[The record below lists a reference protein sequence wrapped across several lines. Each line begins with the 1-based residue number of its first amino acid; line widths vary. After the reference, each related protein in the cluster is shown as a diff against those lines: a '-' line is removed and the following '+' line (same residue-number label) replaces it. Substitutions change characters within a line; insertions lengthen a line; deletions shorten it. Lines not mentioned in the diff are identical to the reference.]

1 MFALLENGK
10 LVVLGDEG
18 ACWAVAPSY
27 HESESTWS
35 IVYTDAN
42 EGPEEFL
49 YEQWEALGSTW
60 TIAKGLKGLAA
71 VLPPPLDNPA

>member
-27 HESESTWS
+27 HENEESWT
-35 IVYTDAN
+35 ITYTDAN
-42 EGPEEFL
+42 EGPEDFL
-49 YEQWEALGSTW
+49 YES
-60 TIAKGLKGLAA
+60 
-71 VLPPPLDNPA
+71 

>member
-27 HESESTWS
+27 HENEESWT
-35 IVYTDAN
+35 ITYTDAN
-42 EGPEEFL
+42 EEEEEFL

-71 VLPPPLDNPA
+71 VLPPPLDR

>member
-18 ACWAVAPSY
+18 AVAPSY
-27 HESESTWS
+27 HENEESWT
-35 IVYTDAN
+35 ITYTDAN
-42 EGPEEFL
+42 EEEEEFL

-71 VLPPPLDNPA
+71 VLPPPLDR